1 MQSQIYL
8 LALKSLESLLKM
20 LRKELENLPELP
32 GVYQYFDKN
41 LKLLY
46 VGKAKNLRKRVR
58 SYFSFKDELLPN
70 PKNSLRIQNMISQ
83 CFHLEFISTNSE
95 ADALILENSFIK
107 QLRPKYN
114 ILLRDDKTYPY
125 IYVDLNEDF
134 PRFNIT
140 RKVIKKNKIRYYGPF
155 FKGAKELLNALYLY
169 HKLRQKNSCTKPCL
183 FYQMKRCLAPC
194 ANFITK
200 KEYEKILKEAT
211 NSLLNPN
218 LLIKNLE
225 KQMFALAKNEY
236 YEEAAKVRE
245 QIKTI
250 KELDTKIQIDIA
262 KLEDFDVFAFAN
274 DEKNICTARFVVQ
287 NGKLISA
294 KTNIS
299 KNGLKDIDKNEIYTQ
314 LILENFNTNTPI
326 NSTNIYV
333 RDDFED
339 LQVLQDLLCERFSK
353 KISIKV
359 PKLGEKKQICD
370 LAFKNASIS
379 LENFNKQSFSIL
391 DELYTYF
398 GLSNFPSCI
407 EIFDNSHLQGSAT
420 VGAMVAYNVN
430 FFDKSRYRLFHLEA
444 KNEYEQMKELL
455 SRRVKALDKLNAPDL
470 WLIDGGKTLLNLA
483 YDIASSAGL
492 NVDILAISKE
502 KISYRTKRSKGGAKD
517 IIHSLKGEFSFE
529 VSDEKLLFLQKLRD
543 EAHRFAISFHKKTKQ
558 KQDLQS
564 SKLQNLGISKAYIQ
578 RLLQYFGSFEAIY
591 DADFKT
597 IAQISNENIAKKITS
612 LQNKE

>member
-1 MQSQIYL
+1 
-8 LALKSLESLLKM
+8 M

-169 HKLRQKNSCTKPCL
+169 HKLRQKNSCNKPCL

-225 KQMFALAKNEY
+225 KQMFALAKNE
-236 YEEAAKVRE
+236 
-245 QIKTI
+245 
-250 KELDTKIQIDIA
+250 
-262 KLEDFDVFAFAN
+262 
-274 DEKNICTARFVVQ
+274 
-287 NGKLISA
+287 
-294 KTNIS
+294 
-299 KNGLKDIDKNEIYTQ
+299 
-314 LILENFNTNTPI
+314 
-326 NSTNIYV
+326 
-333 RDDFED
+333 
-339 LQVLQDLLCERFSK
+339 
-353 KISIKV
+353 
-359 PKLGEKKQICD
+359 
-370 LAFKNASIS
+370 
-379 LENFNKQSFSIL
+379 
-391 DELYTYF
+391 
-398 GLSNFPSCI
+398 
-407 EIFDNSHLQGSAT
+407 
-420 VGAMVAYNVN
+420 
-430 FFDKSRYRLFHLEA
+430 
-444 KNEYEQMKELL
+444 
-455 SRRVKALDKLNAPDL
+455 
-470 WLIDGGKTLLNLA
+470 
-483 YDIASSAGL
+483 
-492 NVDILAISKE
+492 
-502 KISYRTKRSKGGAKD
+502 
-517 IIHSLKGEFSFE
+517 
-529 VSDEKLLFLQKLRD
+529 
-543 EAHRFAISFHKKTKQ
+543 
-558 KQDLQS
+558 
-564 SKLQNLGISKAYIQ
+564 
-578 RLLQYFGSFEAIY
+578 
-591 DADFKT
+591 
-597 IAQISNENIAKKITS
+597 
-612 LQNKE
+612 